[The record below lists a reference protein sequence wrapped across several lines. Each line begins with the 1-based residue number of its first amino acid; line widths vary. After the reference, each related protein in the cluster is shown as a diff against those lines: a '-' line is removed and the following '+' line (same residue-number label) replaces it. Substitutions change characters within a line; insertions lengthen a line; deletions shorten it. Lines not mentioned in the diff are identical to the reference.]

1 MCTCEPIR
9 ICTCGASH
17 ARKARARWN
26 KRQLGGAA
34 RRSAP
39 DAGSRQYARAQNP
52 QPSCHST
59 SLPTPPQP
67 CDITYACTC
76 GARRSR
82 RRRERLATR
91 AAAHSFS
98 GTHIA
103 GRSVGVHTRAARWL
117 FSQHQAPNPLPAAT
131 RRIRASSCA
140 AVDSKAVASSSRRQ
154 LRTRRRRR
162 GGHQLVGDRPSM

>member
-1 MCTCEPIR
+1 MRMQSQVAMREAGDAIGSAGDR
-9 ICTCGASH
+9 I
-17 ARKARARWN
+17 
-26 KRQLGGAA
+26 AA
-34 RRSAP
+34 RRA
-39 DAGSRQYARAQNP
+39 SRQYARAQNP

-67 CDITYACTC
+67 CDITHACTC

-103 GRSVGVHTRAARWL
+103 GRGVGVHTRTARWL

-131 RRIRASSCA
+131 RRICASSCVA
-140 AVDSKAVASSSRRQ
+140 ADSKAVASSSRRQ

-162 GGHQLVGDRPSM
+162 GGSRTCQKLRGNSRSSPRPRL